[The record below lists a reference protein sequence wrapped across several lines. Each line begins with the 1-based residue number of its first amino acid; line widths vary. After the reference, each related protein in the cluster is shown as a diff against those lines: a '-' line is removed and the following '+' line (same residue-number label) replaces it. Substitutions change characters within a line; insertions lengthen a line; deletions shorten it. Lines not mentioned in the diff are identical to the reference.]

1 MKLLAPYFLDS
12 YKTID
17 LVNHFTFQNL
27 KVLASNSLKHN
38 NSILY

>member
-12 YKTID
+12 SNAID

-27 KVLASNSLKHN
+27 KVLASDTLKHN